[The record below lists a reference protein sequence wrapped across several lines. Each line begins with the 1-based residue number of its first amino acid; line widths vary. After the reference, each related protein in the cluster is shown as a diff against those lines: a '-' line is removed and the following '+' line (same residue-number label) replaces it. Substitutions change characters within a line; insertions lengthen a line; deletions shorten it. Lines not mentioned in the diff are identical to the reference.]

1 MSVHIRLFLLDK
13 GARRNLRAFSI
24 SKGKNLIP
32 PESDVFVG
40 KRGVF
45 FMKSLVRKWPL
56 LLTTLLACPAVAMAA
71 DGEGKYSPAD
81 SIWILLGA
89 ILVYFMQP
97 GFAMVETGLT
107 RAKNAGNIVMK
118 NFMDFS
124 IGTVAYWIIGFG
136 LMFGTDIG
144 GIIGT
149 PDFFVRAY
157 DPGPDAGYT
166 ALEYLFFQTVFC
178 ATSATIVSGAMAD
191 RTKFSAY
198 CIYSLLISLIIYP
211 ISGHWIWGG
220 GWLAELGFHDFAGS
234 TCVHMVGGIC
244 ALVGAAMLGPR
255 IGKYNK
261 DGTANAIPGHS
272 ITLACL
278 GMFILWM
285 GWFGFNGGSTVSMT
299 GDDVIESVGSIM
311 VTTNMAAA
319 AAACTTMCV
328 TWVKYGKP
336 DVSMTLNGGLA
347 GLVAITAGTD
357 VVSVPGSFAIGV
369 IAGIFIVYAIE
380 FVDQKLKIDDP
391 VGAIAAHGGC
401 GALGTLLTGIF
412 GVEDG
417 LLYTGN
423 PHFFLIQLLGVVAV
437 AIYVFIAINIVF
449 RIIKATIGLRV
460 TREEEINGLDF
471 EEHGLVSAYA
481 DFMMIPDSI
490 SGQIEAA
497 KAPEDAVEVPLDKP
511 EPAPL
516 PKEVPADGHRLYNV
530 TIITSDKRFEA
541 LKAAME
547 AIGITGMTVTKALGF
562 GIEKGQT
569 QMYRGAQVS
578 AKLLPKIRVEMVV
591 SAIPPRKIIEV
602 AKKVLYTGKYG
613 DGKVFVSTI
622 DNAVKIRTGEEG
634 FAALQDYPI
643 GEDPVAKEE
652 AAPKAEEK

>member
-178 ATSATIVSGAMAD
+178 ATSATIVSGAMAE

-299 GDDVIESVGSIM
+299 GDKTIESVGHIM
-311 VTTNMAAA
+311 ITTNLAAA
-319 AAACTTMCV
+319 AAACTTMIV

-347 GLVAITAGTD
+347 GLVAITAGCDT
-357 VVSVPGSFAIGV
+357 VTVPGSFVIG
-369 IAGIFIVYAIE
+369 IISGIFIVYAVE
-380 FVDQKLKIDDP
+380 FVDQKLKVDDP

-401 GALGTLLTGIF
+401 GALGTILTGF
-412 GVEDG
+412 FSESDG
-417 LLYTGN
+417 LLYTGD
-423 PHFFLIQLLGVVAV
+423 PHYLFIQILGVVAV
-437 AIYVFIAINIVF
+437 AVYVFIAINIVF
-449 RIIKATIGLRV
+449 RIIRATIGLRV
-460 TREEEINGLDF
+460 SPSEEINGLDF
-471 EEHGLVSAYA
+471 EEHGLASAYA
-481 DFMMIPDSI
+481 DFMMIPETTE
-490 SGQIEAA
+490 GKIEAG
-497 KAPEDAVEVPLDKP
+497 KAPKNAVEIPVDKEVPDTVV
-511 EPAPL
+511 
-516 PKEVPADGHRLYNV
+516 PKEMPADGHHLYCV
-530 TIITSDKRFEA
+530 TIITSDKRFEI
-541 LKAAME
+541 LKASLE
-547 AIGITGMTVTKALGF
+547 AIGITGMTVTQALGF
-562 GIEKGQT
+562 GLEKGQT
-569 QMYRGAQVS
+569 QMYRGAAVS
-578 AKLLPKIRVEMVV
+578 AKLLPKVRVDMVV
-591 SAIPPRKIIEV
+591 SKIPPRTIIEV
-602 AKKVLYTGKYG
+602 AKKALYTGKYG
-613 DGKVFVSTI
+613 DGKIFVTTV

-634 FAALQDYPI
+634 YDALQDYPI
-643 GEDPVAKEE
+643 EDDK
-652 AAPKAEEK
+652 